1 MIYRKLDAN
10 GDYSFGGNAA
20 NYVSGVDAVAQAILT
35 RLRLL
40 KYEWWENL
48 EDGLPLWQ
56 DILAQRDVRRAE
68 QLITERIS
76 MTPGVRDIMVFDSV
90 FDNNVR
96 RYSFNAVVNT
106 DYGAVTL
113 KEVQI
118 G

>member
-1 MIYRKLDAN
+1 MIYRKLDIN
-10 GDYSFGGNAA
+10 GDYCFGGNAA
-20 NYVSGVDAVAQAILT
+20 NYVSGADAVAQAIFS

-40 KYEWWENL
+40 KYEWWEDL

-56 DILAQRDVRRAE
+56 EILAQRDVRRAE

-76 MTPGVRDIMVFDSV
+76 ATPSVRDIMVFDSA
-90 FDNNVR
+90 FDNNTR

-106 DYGAVTL
+106 DYGAVTF

-118 G
+118 V